1 MSTVMDMGHSFNP
14 VEIIPAIPVAE
25 ACAVRDAGTA
35 PVARPDGWQGWLVIA
50 GALHGDVAH

>member
-35 PVARPDGWQGWLVIA
+35 PVASA
-50 GALHGDVAH
+50 GRWKDWHVVCRALYGEFAH